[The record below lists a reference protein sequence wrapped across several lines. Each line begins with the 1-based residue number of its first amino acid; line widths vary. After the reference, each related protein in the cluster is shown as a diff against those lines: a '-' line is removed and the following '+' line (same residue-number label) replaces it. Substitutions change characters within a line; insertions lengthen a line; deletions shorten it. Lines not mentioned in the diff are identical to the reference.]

1 MPPPKVTSS
10 IVRMVPRPVESLP
23 EVDMEIFSQVVAL
36 AFQQRRKTLRNA
48 LSTLMDDA
56 AIKRAG
62 VNPAARAETLDV
74 AAFVRL
80 AREAANL
87 PHHADAV

>member
-1 MPPPKVTSS
+1 MDDHTGRVGD
-10 IVRMVPRPVESLP
+10 ELHA
-23 EVDMEIFSQVVAL
+23 E
-36 AFQQRRKTLRNA
+36 A
-48 LSTLMDDA
+48 LSLEALLLARGYLYELFHKALGGDPTSELVA
-56 AIKRAG
+56 ALTS
-62 VNPAARAETLDV
+62 AETLDV

>member
-1 MPPPKVTSS
+1 MT
-10 IVRMVPRPVESLP
+10 PRS
-23 EVDMEIFSQVVAL
+23 
-36 AFQQRRKTLRNA
+36 NA
-48 LSTLMDDA
+48 
-56 AIKRAG
+56 RAS
-62 VNPAARAETLDV
+62 NPAARAETLDV